1 MSIFATEIVLLLNT
15 GAKLIKIFQILLIT
29 IIIYIIFNI
38 IMSTLTER
46 AKEIAKYKKMSMVR
60 FQESLG
66 LSISHFY
73 NTKYLT
79 RKVARAIEQTY
90 PEINIDWLASGN
102 GNMLNEGVLPKMAS
116 NVNSYYIPV
125 LPIASQGNSSDT
137 FEQQVAKHTCEM
149 ILSPIESV
157 DIALAVT
164 GDSMSPEY
172 PNGSKVL
179 LQKIDEQTFIE
190 WGHTYVLDT
199 VNGPILKDIYPSKD
213 NQAEVVCRSVN
224 PNFADFSVSSKD
236 IKGWYR
242 VRCCIAIK

>member
-1 MSIFATEIVLLLNT
+1 
-15 GAKLIKIFQILLIT
+15 
-29 IIIYIIFNI
+29 
-38 IMSTLTER
+38 MSTLTER
-46 AKEIAKYKKMSMVR
+46 AKEIAKYKNMSMVR

-79 RKVARAIEQTY
+79 RKVARAMEQTY

-116 NVNSYYIPV
+116 NVNSYYVPI
-125 LPIASQGNSSDT
+125 LPIASQGSSSES
-137 FEQQVAKHTCEM
+137 FEQQIAKHKCEM
-149 ILSPIESV
+149 ILSPVESV
-157 DIALAVT
+157 NLALAVM
-164 GDSMSPEY
+164 GDSMSPEF

-179 LQKIDEQTFIE
+179 VQKIDEKTFIE
-190 WGHTYVLDT
+190 WGHSYVLDT
-199 VNGPILKDIYPSKD
+199 INGPILKEIYPSKD

-224 PNFADFSVSSKD
+224 PNFADFSVSFKD

-242 VRCCIAIK
+242 VRCCITIK